1 MARSYLFIF
10 LIFCFV
16 SIDANAQDIWGWA
29 LDGFAGSE
37 SKSVVYNQSGEAYVC
52 GHITSS
58 TNFTAAVSSSAVA
71 GGSDVYLAKYAP
83 NGALIWAQSYNGTG
97 LDKATDLA
105 IGSDGQV
112 VLTGTF
118 TGTFQA
124 GSFSVSSQGAAQDV
138 FILKVN
144 AFGQPVWLLKEGG
157 SGIESTT
164 AITIDAQLNVLIC
177 GQFTGQSTLQG
188 SSYTSLID
196 PQTNIQG
203 ADIFVAKYSAQGTGQ
218 WLKTG
223 VGNKNERAQGIG
235 VNAQNE
241 VYICGQFSQAIDFAG
256 STISNL
262 QNNIGFLAKLNP
274 NGNFVFFEKMLAGTC
289 LPQDLSVSASN
300 EVVVVGDVSGNLI
313 YNNPITTVTN
323 AFGQRIFVLKT
334 NANGTLLWA
343 TAFGSNSGLTARSVS
358 VASDQKVYVTGGFN
372 CAFDQMQT
380 FPNMHEGF
388 WNSLGYRDVYV
399 LCLQANGNLAWS
411 NRGFGKKDDL
421 GLGIANFNAQEPVV
435 VGFQS
440 AYQHFSTI
448 LPPTPIPSSQDPNAL
463 QLNSSFSTYD
473 LPASA
478 KSGFVA
484 KVLQANTDTFSYFI
498 LPDTLV
504 GFIEPDLDTVSFC
517 ANQVG
522 LLEFEPQTGPY
533 NDPLAPFYTVSWSD
547 GTIQDAILPSATG
560 WYTAEIVRED
570 GCGGSIDSIYVVLMP
585 VPSYPYYTDTL
596 GLFVNTTGPILAYY
610 SCLDPPVVFNLDSIC
625 SGCVLSVP
633 GLPGTGTGP
642 YQINQSGV
650 YAVSLSLGVCTQN
663 SLIDVNFYDTLV
675 FPPVVPALLPAVDTF
690 YTCGDFI
697 EFNLTD
703 SLTNPTLN
711 SSGGF
716 AYHTVDTAIWIIN
729 GQQFVETGSSISYL
743 INSSGWV
750 NVSVSFDLTVENDC
764 EQLSATYSLQDS
776 VYVVVYNPPSIQ
788 ITPIIGDTQICPGD
802 SIILS
807 INPTIPGCNWSMLIQ
822 PEGGAGIIWQSQ
834 DGDSIAVDASCL
846 YAYGGSFIDPI
857 SGCSYSVDTSIYVEI
872 LLPPEITITPSDAIL
887 CPNDSLLLQVP
898 NSYQTYQWVGP
909 GLGTSLGSSSL
920 YAATIGEF
928 YCIVTDSN
936 SCVFSSPPV
945 LIENYVTPSL
955 SVQPTNI
962 LCGGNSVELFVLTVG
977 SPILSWWPII
987 SNSNSIIVDQ
997 PGYYGVSIEQCGFT
1011 ILDSMEV
1018 IDGTFSASISAA
1030 DTMLCYQET
1039 ILIEGSLPNAN
1050 YEWSPAVGS
1059 SASILQVSAPG
1070 TYSAIVTNEFG
1081 CQFSTN
1087 EVSVGVYQ
1095 DNIPV
1100 ASFTDTVCPLS
1111 TVVLQ
1116 ASIPENAQWY
1126 ASDSV
1131 FLTAAPTFTL
1141 TALTQDSVLLL
1152 NYPSANCPNSYASYQ
1167 IILYDSLPEGLLQG
1181 PSVWCNAQPLTLQF
1195 LTQPQTDYIWFNQD
1209 SSQLIQTV
1217 NSPGT
1222 YWITYSRCGQS
1233 ITDSLTISDHSIQL
1247 ALNAT
1252 DSLICM
1258 NSTSGGLTEVL
1269 LLVNS
1274 NASQFSWNVPFDT
1287 LHPQQ
1292 IVVSSPGVYTVYATN
1307 DFGCSAKDSLSING
1321 VDCNAEVPNVITPN
1335 GDGINDVLLIAD
1347 AALHPYNKLIVL
1359 NRWGNVLFEAAPYLN
1374 NYSPTDLVDGTYFYL
1389 YYPNVLQKPL
1399 FFKQGFFM
1407 LFGE

>member
-1 MARSYLFIF
+1 MTRFTF
-10 LIFCFV
+10 LLLLIV
-16 SIDANAQDIWGWA
+16 LLVAQNASAQPWGWA
-29 LDGFAGSE
+29 LEGFAGSE

-58 TNFTAAVSSSAVA
+58 TNFTAAVTSAGVA

-83 NGALIWAQSYNGTG
+83 NGALIWVQTYNGTG

-105 IGSDGQV
+105 IGTDGQV

-118 TGTFQA
+118 NGTFQA
-124 GSFSVSSQGAAQDV
+124 GSFNVSSQGVGQDV

-144 AFGQPVWLLKEGG
+144 ALGQAVWLLKEGG

-164 AITIDAQLNVLIC
+164 AIAIDAQLNVLIC
-177 GQFTGQSTLQG
+177 GQFTGQSNLQG
-188 SSYTSLID
+188 VSYTSQID

-203 ADIFVAKYSAQGTGQ
+203 SDIFVAKYSPQGTAQ

-223 VGNKNERAQGIG
+223 VGNKNDRAQGIG

-241 VYICGQFSQAIDFAG
+241 VYICGQFSQGIQFAG
-256 STISNL
+256 STIANL
-262 QNNIGFLAKLNP
+262 QNNIGFLAKLSA

-313 YNNPITTVTN
+313 YNNPISTVTN

-334 NANGTLLWA
+334 NANGVLLWG
-343 TAFGSNSGLTARSVS
+343 TAFGSNSALTARSVS

-380 FPNMHEGF
+380 LPNFHDGF

-411 NRGFGKKDDL
+411 NRGYGKKDDL

-448 LPPTPIPSSQDPNAL
+448 LPSTPPTSSLDANAL
-463 QLNSSFSTYD
+463 QLNGSLATYD

-484 KVLQANTDTFSYFI
+484 KVLQANTDTFNYFF
-498 LPDTLV
+498 LADTLT

-517 ANQVG
+517 VNQIG
-522 LLEFEPQTGPY
+522 ILEFEPQTGPNY
-533 NDPLAPFYTVSWSD
+533 DPLTPFYTVSWSD
-547 GTIQDAILPSATG
+547 GTVQSVTLPTTTG
-560 WYTAEIVRED
+560 WYTAEITRED
-570 GCGGSIDSIYVVLMP
+570 GCGGSIDSIYIDFLP
-585 VPSYPYYTDTL
+585 IPSYPYYTDTL
-596 GLFVNTTGPILAYY
+596 DVFVNSTGPILATY
-610 SCLDPPVVFNLDSIC
+610 SCLDPPIVFNLDSIC
-625 SGCVLSVP
+625 TGCTLNVP
-633 GLPGTGTGP
+633 GLAGTGLGP
-642 YQINQSGV
+642 YEITQSGV
-650 YAVSLSLGVCTQN
+650 YAVLLSLGVCAQN
-663 SLIDVNFYDTLV
+663 SSINVNFYDSLV

-690 YTCGDFI
+690 STCGDFI
-697 EFNLTD
+697 EFYLTD
-703 SLTNPTLN
+703 SLINPTLV
-711 SSGGF
+711 SPGGF
-716 AYHTVDTAIWIIN
+716 GNHDVDTVIWTIN
-729 GQQFVETGSSISYL
+729 GQQFYSFGSNITYEVD
-743 INSSGWV
+743 SSGWV
-750 NVSVSFDLTVENDC
+750 YVSVDFSLSAQNEC
-764 EQLSATYSLQDS
+764 EQLFEAFSLQDS
-776 VYVVVYNPPSIQ
+776 VYVQLYDPPSISNPA
-788 ITPIIGDTQICPGD
+788 IMGSNQICPGD
-802 SIILS
+802 SIFLS
-807 INPTIPGCNWSMLIQ
+807 VNPAIPGCNWSMLLP
-822 PEGGAGIIWQSQ
+822 PEGGIGIIWQSQ
-834 DGDSIAVDASCL
+834 DGDSIAVDATCI
-846 YAYGGSFIDPI
+846 YAYIGNFIDPL
-857 SGCSYSVDTSIYVEI
+857 SGCSYGVDTSIYVEI
-872 LLPPEITITPSDAIL
+872 LLPPEITITPGDAIL
-887 CPNDSLLLQVP
+887 CPNDSMLLQVP
-898 NSYQTYQWVGP
+898 NTYQTYQWVGP
-909 GLGTSLGSSSL
+909 GLGSSLGTSSL
-920 YAATIGEF
+920 YCSTIGEF

-977 SPILSWWPII
+977 NPILSWWPVI

-997 PGYYGVSIEQCGFT
+997 PGYYGVSIEQCGFV

-1039 ILIEGSLPNAN
+1039 MIIEGSLPNAN

-1059 SASILQVSAPG
+1059 SSAVLQVSAPG

-1087 EVSVGVYQ
+1087 ELSVGVYQ

-1100 ASFTDTVCPLS
+1100 ASYTDTVCPQS

-1116 ASIPENAQWY
+1116 APVAENAQWY
-1126 ASDSV
+1126 GSDSV

-1141 TALTQDSVLLL
+1141 SSLTQDSVLLL
-1152 NYPSANCPNSYASYQ
+1152 NYPSANCPNSYASFQ
-1167 IILYDSLPEGLLQG
+1167 IVLFDSLPDGLLQG
-1181 PSVWCNAQPLTLQF
+1181 PQIWCKEEPLTLQF
-1195 LTQPQTDYIWFNQD
+1195 QSPPQTSFEWFNTDTTQL
-1209 SSQLIQTV
+1209 SQSV
-1217 NSPGT
+1217 NTPGT

-1233 ITDSLTISDHSIQL
+1233 STDSLTIVDHSVQL
-1247 ALNAT
+1247 QLSST
-1252 DSLICM
+1252 DSIICL
-1258 NSTSGGLTEVL
+1258 NHASGGLTEVL
-1269 LLVNS
+1269 LTATS
-1274 NASQFSWNVPFDT
+1274 NASQLSWNAPFDT
-1287 LHPQQ
+1287 LHSPQL
-1292 IVVSSPGVYTVYATN
+1292 IVSSPGVYTVFGNN
-1307 DFGCSAKDSLSING
+1307 DFGCSASDSLSIYG

-1335 GDGINDVLLIAD
+1335 GDGVNDVLVIAD
-1347 AALHPYNKLIVL
+1347 AALHPNNKLIVL
-1359 NRWGNVLFEAAPYLN
+1359 NRWGNVLFEASPYLN
-1374 NYSPTDLVDGTYFYL
+1374 NYSPTGLVDGTYFYL
-1389 YYPNVLQKPL
+1389 YYPNVLQKPR

-1407 LFGE
+1407 LFSE